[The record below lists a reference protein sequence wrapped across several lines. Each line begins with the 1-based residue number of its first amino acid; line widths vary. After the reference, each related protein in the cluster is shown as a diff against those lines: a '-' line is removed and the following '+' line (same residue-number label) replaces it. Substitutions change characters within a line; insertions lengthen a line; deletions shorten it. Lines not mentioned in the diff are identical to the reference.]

1 MMKTMIAAGFTAALM
16 MVAPATAQS
25 LTTTFA
31 GGNSH
36 NGNIFDVLVG
46 NQAISLNSLG
56 LNVNTNAG
64 TTGTFEFY
72 FRQGTSTG
80 FQSDAAGW
88 TLFSTNTA
96 VSAGSGAATAI
107 DITNLMLDANTRYGL
122 YFTLTSDSL
131 SYTNGTG
138 VGNVAATNGDL
149 TVFEGYGSAYRFG
162 SSFQP
167 RIVNATFEYTVA
179 GAGTVPEP
187 ATWAMMIG
195 GIGMVGGAMRR
206 RKVSTTV
213 SFA

>member
-16 MVAPATAQS
+16 MAAPATAQS

-31 GGNSH
+31 GGNSQ

-80 FQSDAAGW
+80 FQSNAAGW

-162 SSFQP
+162 GSFEP
-167 RIVNATFEYTVA
+167 RVVNATFEYTVA
-179 GAGTVPEP
+179 GAGAVPEP

>member
-1 MMKTMIAAGFTAALM
+1 MMKTIIAAGFTAALM
-16 MVAPATAQS
+16 MAAPATAQS

-31 GGNSH
+31 GGNSQ

-122 YFTLTSDSL
+122 YFTQTAGSL

-149 TVFEGYGSAYRFG
+149 TVFEGYGAAYRFG

-167 RIVNATFEYTVA
+167 RVVNATFEYTVA
-179 GAGTVPEP
+179 GAVPEP

>member
-16 MVAPATAQS
+16 MAAPATAQS

-31 GGNSH
+31 GGNSQ

-122 YFTLTSDSL
+122 YFTQTAGSL

-162 SSFQP
+162 GSFEP
-167 RIVNATFEYTVA
+167 RVVNATFEYTVA
-179 GAGTVPEP
+179 GAGAVPEP

>member
-16 MVAPATAQS
+16 MAAPATAQS

-31 GGNSH
+31 GGNSQ

-122 YFTLTSDSL
+122 YFTQTAGSL
-131 SYTNGTG
+131 SYTDGTG

-162 SSFQP
+162 TSFQP
-167 RIVNATFEYTVA
+167 RVVNATFEYTVA
-179 GAGTVPEP
+179 GAVPEP